1 MVSAMQALREA
12 TRDIHDDFETG
23 LRIAAPDAGRNEY
36 LAFISAM
43 YGWLQP
49 FEEQLWQSGWS
60 AHMDPEARSRKAAW
74 IEADLRT
81 AGLGDEAIAKL
92 PRAPVTVHLTSA
104 AQRIGTAYVLEGA
117 QLGSQL
123 LSRTLKPR
131 LEPWP
136 ARWLSGYGEHASAY
150 WLAFRKEAESQLA
163 DDAARAEAAAAARAA
178 FSALAGWFREHG
190 HSNS

>member
-23 LRIAAPDAGRNEY
+23 LGIAAADAGRDDY
-36 LAFISAM
+36 LAFIGAM

-49 FEEQLWQSGWS
+49 FEARLWQAGWP
-60 AHMDPEARSRKAAW
+60 AHLNPDARSQKASW
-74 IEADLRT
+74 LEADLRA
-81 AGLGDEAIAKL
+81 AGLDDAAIEKL
-92 PRAPVTVHLTSA
+92 PRAPVTVHLDSA
-104 AQRIGTAYVLEGA
+104 AQRLGTAYVLEGA

-150 WLAFRKEAESQLA
+150 WLAFRREAELQLA

-178 FSALAGWFREHG
+178 FAALAQWFRARG
-190 HSNS
+190 AA

>member
-1 MVSAMQALREA
+1 MTSAMQALREA
-12 TRDIHDDFETG
+12 TRDIHDDFESR
-23 LRIAAPDAGRNEY
+23 LRIAAPDAGRADY

-49 FEEQLWQSGWS
+49 FETQLWQAGWP
-60 AHMDPEARSRKAAW
+60 AHLAPDTRSDKAAW
-74 IEADLRT
+74 LEADLHA
-81 AGLGDEAIAKL
+81 AGLSDQAIAQL
-92 PRAPVTVHLTSA
+92 PRAPVTVHLGSA

-136 ARWLSGYGEHASAY
+136 ARWLSGYGEQAPAC
-150 WLAFRKEAESQLA
+150 WLAFRKHAELQLA
-163 DDAARAEAAAAARAA
+163 DDVSQAEAAAAARAA
-178 FSALAGWFREHG
+178 FGALSGWFRERG
-190 HSNS
+190 TT

>member
-12 TRDIHDDFETG
+12 TRDIHDDFESG
-23 LRIAAPDAGRNEY
+23 LRIAAPDAGRADY

-49 FEEQLWQSGWS
+49 FEARLWQAGWP
-60 AHMDPEARSRKAAW
+60 AHLEPEARSQKAAW
-74 IEADLRT
+74 LEADLRA
-81 AGLGDEAIAKL
+81 AGMDDAAIAQL
-92 PRAPVTVHLTSA
+92 PRVPVGVHLDSA

-131 LEPWP
+131 LAPWP
-136 ARWLSGYGEHASAY
+136 TRWLSGYGEQASAY
-150 WLAFRKEAESQLA
+150 WLAFRKEAELQLVGETQ
-163 DDAARAEAAAAARAA
+163 RAEAAAAARAA
-178 FSALAGWFREHG
+178 FATLANWFRARG
-190 HSNS
+190 AA

>member
-1 MVSAMQALREA
+1 MASAMQALRDA
-12 TRDIHDDFETG
+12 TREIHDHFETR
-23 LRIAAPDAGRNEY
+23 LRIAAPDAGRADY

-49 FEEQLWQSGWS
+49 FEAQLWRAGWP
-60 AHMDPEARSRKAAW
+60 ARMDPVARSHKAAW
-74 IEADLRT
+74 LEADLRA
-81 AGLGDEAIAKL
+81 AGLDDDAIAQL
-92 PRAPVTVHLTSA
+92 PRALVTVQLDSA

-136 ARWLSGYGEHASAY
+136 ARWLSGYGEQASGY
-150 WLAFRKEAESQLA
+150 WLAFRKEAESQLVDEA
-163 DDAARAEAAAAARAA
+163 RRAEAAAAARAA
-178 FSALAGWFREHG
+178 FSALAVWFRERG
-190 HSNS
+190 AG